1 MSTDDEDEREA
12 VAWLAAV
19 TDEDLLAEL
28 GRRGLDNPDGIGE
41 YAEQRARV
49 ERQRTLAD
57 ARAAVQWE
65 TSAYPD
71 ASPAVVLGIRR
82 GFDRW
87 ALGEYLTVADPDRR
101 VCGEC
106 GRRHTQYEYEDEHR
120 NDEGG
125 Y

>member
-1 MSTDDEDEREA
+1 MSTDDDKREA
-12 VAWLAAV
+12 VSWLAAV

-57 ARAAVQWE
+57 ARAAVEWLA
-65 TSAYPD
+65 SAYPD
-71 ASPAVVLGIRR
+71 ASAAVTSGIWG
-82 GFDRW
+82 GFDQW